1 MASILIVDDSPSMR
15 RMVSA
20 TLRTAGHDVG
30 EAEDG
35 SRALTAA
42 GMRPFDI
49 VISDMN
55 MPGMTGI
62 ELVEALR
69 RQGTHRHIPILMLTT
84 ETSEDM
90 KNRARNA
97 GASGWLVKP
106 FDPEQL
112 IAVVDKVLARRAAAE
127 RRGGVA

>member
-15 RMVSA
+15 RMVA
-20 TLRTAGHDVG
+20 VTLRAAGHDVT

-35 SRALTAA
+35 RQALSAA
-42 GMRPFDI
+42 GLNPVDI

-69 RQGTHRHIPILMLTT
+69 HLNMHRHTPILMLTT

-106 FDPEQL
+106 FDPAQL
-112 IAVVDKVLARRAAAE
+112 VAVVDKVLARRGPALVQGGAA
-127 RRGGVA
+127 